1 MNAPQINLVLA
12 WAGILLGFL
21 SGLALGLF
29 FHRED
34 WLGGYTSFRRRL
46 YRLAHISFF
55 GLAAVNLLF
64 YFTART
70 ITTSVATLSFA
81 SWAFIVGAI
90 SMPVC
95 CILVAHRPRGR
106 MLFAVPVF
114 SLVAGGAVT
123 LLEVIKL

>member
-1 MNAPQINLVLA
+1 MKPPQINLVLA

-21 SGLALGLF
+21 SGLAFGLS

-55 GLAAVNLLF
+55 GLAAVNLFF
-64 YFTART
+64 YLTVHALT
-70 ITTSVATLSFA
+70 VSSAIVSFA
-81 SWAFIVGAI
+81 SWAFIVGAV
-90 SMPVC
+90 SMPAC
-95 CILVAHRPRGR
+95 CLVVAHRPRGR
-106 MLFAVPVF
+106 MLFAVPVL
-114 SLVAGGAVT
+114 SLVAGGAVI

>member
-70 ITTSVATLSFA
+70 ITASAATLSFA

-90 SMPVC
+90 SMPAC
-95 CILVAHRPRGR
+95 CILVAHRPRSR
-106 MLFAVPVF
+106 VLFALPVI
-114 SLVAGGAVT
+114 SLVAGGTLT